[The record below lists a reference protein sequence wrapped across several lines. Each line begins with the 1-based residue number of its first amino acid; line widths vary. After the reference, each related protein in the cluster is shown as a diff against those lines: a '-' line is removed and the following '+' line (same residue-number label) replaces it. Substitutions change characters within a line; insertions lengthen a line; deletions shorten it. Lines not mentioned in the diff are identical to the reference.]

1 MRGGYEEQMSN
12 SSSTHVPRRNGIL
25 FVGEPLPTLD
35 QADFLPDEPE
45 DILNKEQREAVN
57 KISVFLAKEPS
68 LTWNGEVHY
77 GIDIKNLLRSLPPVE
92 IIKACKQYLIEN
104 SFLFS
109 GQAGT
114 GKTFSV
120 LIATKGYAFTFCA
133 PTFQAASVLKEHIG
147 FKVHTLASALGTGRL
162 DKSTND
168 QSSDDFY
175 LRSMESIR
183 QQMQFGDGPALFT
196 ADKVLIDEASMI
208 GGNGQEPKDYKIR
221 EENEIVDVTL
231 VSDTF
236 LAIIV
241 RLRDRVLEF
250 GNLPSK
256 FIFLGDYAQTPPV
269 GTEADNDAELL
280 ELLMA
285 NEQQFASLTKVMRT
299 EHDDIIELLSKYRA
313 EIDRINNLRK
323 EGILSSMPQANTQT
337 IVVPFAQ
344 RVNSENIFYYNN
356 ADKFVEQFLFLYLNR
371 PFEDKYNPNYVSIV
385 NFNNDVNPKTKAI
398 VNLIRG
404 RLFGDPSIKYYPGET
419 LLSKSFWSVSDKVT
433 GREYSF
439 EKDSRVF
446 LEKVDAGVKTGTLGK
461 RGPTYSINLP
471 RLTIK
476 TKDSNVTV
484 YAASEY
490 FTKTIS
496 NIRNGKRYVGGAM
509 KLTEE
514 EMDYFGLKVDRL
526 SYAFWLELMN
536 LVPDFGYAYVVN
548 NFKIQGSS
556 LDYSMVDESNILTSP
571 ASPKKKIQYIYTGL
585 SRGRKKLFI
594 FNTNNLINTDHL
606 INPLT

>member
-1 MRGGYEEQMSN
+1 MSTLLERFPVDDEMLEE
-12 SSSTHVPRRNGIL
+12 
-25 FVGEPLPTLD
+25 LPVWV
-35 QADFLPDEPE
+35 EESE
-45 DILNKEQREAVN
+45 DILNKDQRAAVDKIAIFLN
-57 KISVFLAKEPS
+57 KAPS
-68 LTWNGEVHY
+68 LTWGGETHY
-77 GIDIKNLLRSLPPVE
+77 GADIRNLLRSLPPIE
-92 IIKACKQYLIEN
+92 SLKACKQYLIEN

-120 LIATKGYAFTFCA
+120 LIATQGYGFTFCA
-133 PTFQAASVLKEHIG
+133 PTFQAAAVLKESIG
-147 FKVHTLASALGTGRL
+147 GKVYTLASALGTGRL

-175 LRSMESIR
+175 LRSMDSIR
-183 QQMQFGDGPALFT
+183 QQMQFGDGPILFT

-208 GGNGQEPKDYKIR
+208 GGNGQEPKDFKIR
-221 EENEIVDVTL
+221 EKNEIVTVTL

-236 LAIIV
+236 LAIAV

-285 NEQQFASLTKVMRT
+285 NESQFSSLTKVMRT
-299 EHDDIIELLSKYRA
+299 ERDDIIELLSKYRA
-313 EIDRINNLRK
+313 EIDRLNALRK
-323 EGILSSMPQANTQT
+323 VGTLSITPQANAQV
-337 IVVPFAQ
+337 IVVPYAQ
-344 RVNSENIFYYNN
+344 RVNSDNIFYYNN

-385 NFNNDVNPKTKAI
+385 NFNNDVNPKTKAL
-398 VNLIRG
+398 VNLIRT
-404 RLFGDPSIKYYPGET
+404 RLFGDASIKYYPGET
-419 LLSKSFWSVSDKVT
+419 LLSKAFWSVSDKVT

-446 LEKVDAGVKTGTLGK
+446 LEKVDSGIKTGTLGK

-471 RLTIK
+471 RLTFK
-476 TKDSNVTV
+476 TNDSNVTV

-490 FTKTIS
+490 FTKTIT

-571 ASPKKKIQYIYTGL
+571 SSPKKRIQYVYTGL

-594 FNTNNLINTDHL
+594 FNHGNLTNTDNLINPVTDGNH
-606 INPLT
+606 

>member
-1 MRGGYEEQMSN
+1 MNLEDN
-12 SSSTHVPRRNGIL
+12 L
-25 FVGEPLPTLD
+25 FNEVQE
-35 QADFLPDEPE
+35 AIEV
-45 DILNKEQREAVN
+45 DILNQDQRNAVN
-57 KISVFLAKEPS
+57 KIAVFLSKEPS
-68 LTWNGEVHY
+68 LTWNGTTYYSV
-77 GIDIKNLLRSLPPVE
+77 DIKNLLRSLPPVE
-92 IIKACKQYLIEN
+92 VLKACKQYLIEN
-104 SFLFS
+104 SFLLS
-109 GQAGT
+109 GPAGT

-120 LIATKGYAFTFCA
+120 LIATQGYNFTFCA
-133 PTFQAASVLKEHIG
+133 PTFQAAAVLRENINC
-147 FKVHTLASALGTGRL
+147 KVHTLASALGTGRL

-175 LRSMESIR
+175 LRSMDSIR

-208 GGNGQEPKDYKIR
+208 GGNGQAPKNFKIR
-221 EENEIVDVTL
+221 EKNELVDVTL

-236 LAIIV
+236 LAIVV
-241 RLRDRVLEF
+241 RLRDRIYEF

-256 FIFLGDYAQTPPV
+256 FVFLGDYAQTPPV

-285 NEQQFASLTKVMRT
+285 NEEQFSSLTKVERT
-299 EHDDIIELLSKYRA
+299 DHEDIKELLNKYRV
-313 EIDRINNLRK
+313 EIDRLNTLRK
-323 EGILSSMPQANTQT
+323 EGILSSTLQANTQV
-337 IVVPFAQ
+337 IVVPFAE
-344 RVNSENIFYYNN
+344 RVNSKNIYYYNN
-356 ADKFVEQFLFLYLNR
+356 ADEFVKQFIYLYQNR
-371 PFEDKYNPNYVSIV
+371 PYKDKYNPNYVSIV

-398 VNLIRG
+398 VNLIRTQ
-404 RLFGDPSIKYYPGET
+404 LFGDASIKYHPGET
-419 LLSKSFWSVSDKVT
+419 LLSKAFWSVSDKVT

-446 LEKVDAGVKTGTLGK
+446 LEKVDTGVKTGTLGK
-461 RGPTYSINLP
+461 RGPAYSINLP

-496 NIRNGKRYVGGAM
+496 NIRNGKRYIGGAM

-526 SYAFWLELMN
+526 SYPFWLELMN

-556 LDYSMVDESNILTSP
+556 LKYSMVDESNILTSP

-585 SRGRKKLFI
+585 SRGRNKLFV
-594 FNTNNLINTDHL
+594 FNHGNLVNTTE
-606 INPLT
+606 IVNPLNLNP